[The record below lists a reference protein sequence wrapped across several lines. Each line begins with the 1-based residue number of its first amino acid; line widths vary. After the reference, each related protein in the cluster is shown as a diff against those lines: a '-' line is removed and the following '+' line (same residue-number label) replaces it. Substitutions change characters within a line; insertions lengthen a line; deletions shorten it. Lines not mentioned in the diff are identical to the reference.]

1 MNPFD
6 PSRILVD
13 ERGVF
18 GEGAKLVQRG
28 LLRRVID
35 FETPFQGRL
44 IYDGKW
50 FRQIVEINGVVVW
63 YRISWLRIHRKLEFQ
78 LPSSET
84 GRLSPGRIDID
95 FGIGLSM
102 RRFQVTIDGIV
113 FYDEIC

>member
-6 PSRILVD
+6 PSHILVD

-18 GEGAKLVQRG
+18 GDSAKLVQRG

-35 FETPFQGRL
+35 FEQPFQGRL

-50 FRQIVEINGVVVW
+50 FRQKVEINGAPAW
-63 YRISWLRIHRKLEFQ
+63 YRVSWLRIHRKLEFRLPAGLSD
-78 LPSSET
+78 LPSQC
-84 GRLSPGRIDID
+84 RIDID
-95 FGIGLSM
+95 FGIGLSI
-102 RRFQVTIDGIV
+102 RRFQVTIGGIV

>member
-6 PSRILVD
+6 PSQILVD

-18 GEGAKLVQRG
+18 GDSGKLVRRS
-28 LLRRVID
+28 LLHRVID
-35 FETPFQGRL
+35 FERPFQGRL

-50 FRQIVEINGVVVW
+50 FRQVVEINGIQAW

-78 LPSSET
+78 LPAA
-84 GRLSPGRIDID
+84 LVANSPACRIDID
-95 FGIGLSM
+95 FGIGLSI